1 MCLTFLR
8 LLRSQVFPFSS
19 SMEVERERERMR
31 RRAKTYDER
40 GGEREIERDGFEI
53 EQFVLLLLLLLLL
66 HMPIPKSSFSRW
78 GRFKVAGTRRN
89 FPD

>member
-1 MCLTFLR
+1 
-8 LLRSQVFPFSS
+8 
-19 SMEVERERERMR
+19 MR

-40 GGEREIERDGFEI
+40 GGEREMERDGFEI